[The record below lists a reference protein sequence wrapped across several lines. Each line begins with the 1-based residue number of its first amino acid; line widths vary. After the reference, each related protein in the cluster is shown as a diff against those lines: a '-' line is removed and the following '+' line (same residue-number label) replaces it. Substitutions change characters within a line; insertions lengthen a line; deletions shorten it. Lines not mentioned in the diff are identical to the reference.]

1 MTANDEA
8 MHSRLWVELEALRQ
22 SSVFIAAAMTT
33 KDRDHT
39 NAMNKMEND
48 AKTKHDLLLS
58 ELTAMRLAKEQA
70 ELDASASQTTRTTLE
85 DQLRQAQ
92 VGGGSACYEC
102 VF

>member
-8 MHSRLWVELEALRQ
+8 RHSRLQIELEALRQ
-22 SSVFIAAAMTT
+22 SNVLIATAMTT

-58 ELTAMRLAKEQA
+58 ELRAMRLAKEQA
-70 ELDASASQTTRTTLE
+70 ELDASASQTTRTNLE
-85 DQLRQAQ
+85 DQLRQAK
-92 VGGGSACYEC
+92 VGGGS